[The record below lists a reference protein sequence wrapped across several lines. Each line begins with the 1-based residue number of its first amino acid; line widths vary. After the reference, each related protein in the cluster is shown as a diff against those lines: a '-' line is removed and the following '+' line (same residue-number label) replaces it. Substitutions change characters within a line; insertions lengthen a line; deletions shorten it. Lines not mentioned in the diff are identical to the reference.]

1 MNAKALCAT
10 ALGTMLLAGA
20 LTGPAA
26 AERNEKRASVA
37 TPATESR
44 YGHPGPRLLF
54 GQAPRHDGKHWE
66 SRHGRPPAPPYWYRH
81 PGHRKVWVPGHW
93 SWTGFYWSWVDGYW
107 AWR

>member
-1 MNAKALCAT
+1 
-10 ALGTMLLAGA
+10 MLLAGA

-26 AERNEKRASVA
+26 AERNEKKVSVV
-37 TPATESR
+37 TPATETR
-44 YGHPGPRLLF
+44 YGHPGARPLF

-66 SRHGRPPAPPYWYRH
+66 TRHGRPPAHPYWYRH
-81 PGHRKVWVPGHW
+81 PGHQKVWVPGHW